1 MNIAISVRYIDIYF
15 NFFFLITFIFL
26 KVHLEINPSEFE
38 ADEPKFLI
46 LKQNDNIRH
55 EIFADL
61 LKNHLTLSVQSNKP
75 TATNGTGPKLVFKN
89 AYFLG
94 RHEVCNLI

>member
-1 MNIAISVRYIDIYF
+1 M
-15 NFFFLITFIFL
+15 
-26 KVHLEINPSEFE
+26 EINPSEFE
-38 ADEPKFLI
+38 TDETKFSI

-61 LKNHLTLSVQSNKP
+61 LKNHLTLSVQANKP
-75 TATNGTGPKLVFKN
+75 ASNGSGPKLIFKN

-94 RHEVCNLI
+94 RHEVKLF

>member
-1 MNIAISVRYIDIYF
+1 M
-15 NFFFLITFIFL
+15 
-26 KVHLEINPSEFE
+26 EINPSEFE
-38 ADEPKFLI
+38 ADETKFSI
-46 LKQNDNIRH
+46 LKQNENIRH

-75 TATNGTGPKLVFKN
+75 ATTNGTRTKLVFKN

-94 RHEVCNLI
+94 RHEVNTFFIFFA

>member
-1 MNIAISVRYIDIYF
+1 M
-15 NFFFLITFIFL
+15 
-26 KVHLEINPSEFE
+26 HLEINPSEFE
-38 ADEPKFLI
+38 TDETKFSI

-61 LKNHLTLSVQSNKP
+61 LKNHLTLSVQANKP
-75 TATNGTGPKLVFKN
+75 TNASGPKMIFKN

-94 RHEVCNLI
+94 RHEVKLFRLYKFITCFNMF

>member
-1 MNIAISVRYIDIYF
+1 M
-15 NFFFLITFIFL
+15 
-26 KVHLEINPSEFE
+26 EINPNEFE
-38 ADEPKFLI
+38 SDESKFFV

-61 LKNHLTLSVQSNKP
+61 LKNHLSLSVQSNKP
-75 TATNGTGPKLVFKN
+75 TANGSGPKVVFQN

-94 RHEVCNLI
+94 RHEVCTYLRL